1 LLGRGGREAP
11 AGDPEAALLISAAS
25 GDQQAMADLYD
36 TYAGALY
43 GYGFRRLGSTTLAED
58 LVQRVMTRLWQL
70 ADRYDPSRASVRT
83 WVFTL
88 ARTSCID
95 LYRAQPP
102 DAARGEAPD
111 RTGPT
116 DESIDADIGQLLQA
130 ELIRT
135 ALDRLSTDHRQVI
148 ELAYFTGL
156 SQSEV
161 ATRLGL
167 PLGTVKSRSFYALK
181 ALRLTLEELG
191 VDP

>member
-1 LLGRGGREAP
+1 MREASV
-11 AGDPEAALLISAAS
+11 GDPEAALLVSAAS

-70 ADRYDPSRASVRT
+70 ADSYDPSRASVRT

-102 DAARGEAPD
+102 AAAHGAAPD

-116 DESIDADIGQLLQA
+116 HDSIDADIEQLLHA

-167 PLGTVKSRSFYALK
+167 ALGTVKSRSFYALK

>member
-1 LLGRGGREAP
+1 LLGRGGRAAP

-102 DAARGEAPD
+102 AAARGEAPD

-116 DESIDADIGQLLQA
+116 DESIDADIEQLLQA

-156 SQSEV
+156 SQNEV